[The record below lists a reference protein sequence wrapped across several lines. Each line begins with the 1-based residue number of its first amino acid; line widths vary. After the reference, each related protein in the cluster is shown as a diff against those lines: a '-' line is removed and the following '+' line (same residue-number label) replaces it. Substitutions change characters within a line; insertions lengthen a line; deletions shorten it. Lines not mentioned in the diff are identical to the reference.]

1 MTHDKFGFLVC
12 QRCKKGSGTLKKNE
26 HGTYDHA
33 SCDMAAAQRAARAA
47 ALRQASKQASK

>member
-33 SCDMAAAQRAARAA
+33 SCDMAAAQRAGRAA